1 MESAV
6 LKRSEVKTRKKA
18 DLWKKIEKY
27 EGLIYIAPWIIGF
40 LTLQLYPLL
49 MSFYYSLTEYSIMGE
64 PQFIGLGNYINAFT
78 RDRFFYGSLKTT
90 FIYVFLAVPLK
101 LTFALM
107 VAMMLNVKL
116 RTVNLYR
123 TIYYIPSLLGGSVAI
138 ATIWKFLFSNEGVI
152 NNLLSVVGIEPIG
165 WLSNPNLALFTISG
179 LTVWQFGS
187 SMVIFLAGLK
197 QIPMSLYE
205 AAIVDGANKVQMF
218 FKITLPMLT
227 PVILF
232 NMVMQMINAF
242 QEFTSAYLITNGGPL
257 KSTYLFGLMIYENA
271 FTHYRMG
278 YASALSWILFIII
291 LLVTFGVF
299 KSSKR
304 WVHYED
310 GGEF

>member
-6 LKRSEVKTRKKA
+6 LKRPEIRIGKKTN
-18 DLWKKIEKY
+18 LLKKIEKY
-27 EGLIYIAPWIIGF
+27 EGIIYIAPWIIGF
-40 LTLQLYPLL
+40 LSLQLYPLL

-64 PQFIGLGNYINAFT
+64 PQFIGLGNYIHAFT

-107 VAMMLNVKL
+107 VAIMLNVKL

-138 ATIWKFLFSNEGVI
+138 ATIWKFLFSNEGAI

-165 WLSNPNLALFTISG
+165 WISNPKLALFTISG

-205 AAIVDGANKVQMF
+205 AAIVDGANKIQMF

-232 NMVMQMINAF
+232 NMIMQMINAF

-278 YASALSWILFIII
+278 YASALSWILFIVI

-299 KSSKR
+299 KSSKK

>member
-1 MESAV
+1 MESIALNKPE
-6 LKRSEVKTRKKA
+6 LKVKKKSTFMKF
-18 DLWKKIEKY
+18 LEKY
-27 EGLIYIAPWIIGF
+27 EGILYIAPWIIGF
-40 LTLQLYPLL
+40 ISLQLYPLL
-49 MSFYYSLTEYSIMGE
+49 MSFYYSLTEYSIMGT
-64 PQFIGLGNYINAFT
+64 PVFIGIENYIYAFT
-78 RDRFFYGSLKTT
+78 KDRFFYQSLKVT
-90 FIYVFLAVPLK
+90 FIYAFLAVPLK
-101 LTFALM
+101 LSFALA

-116 RTVNLYR
+116 KTVNLYR

-138 ATIWKFLFSNEGVI
+138 ATIWKFLFSNEGAI
-152 NNLLSVVGIEPIG
+152 NNLLASVGMEPIG
-165 WLSNPNLALFTISG
+165 WLSNPRLTLFTISG

-197 QIPMSLYE
+197 QIPQSLYE
-205 AAIVDGANKVQMF
+205 AAIVDGANRVQIF

-232 NMVMQMINAF
+232 NMVMQMISAF
-242 QEFTSAYLITNGGPL
+242 QEFTSAYLITSGGPL

-278 YASALSWILFIII
+278 YASALSWIMFALILFMTIFI
-291 LLVTFGVF
+291 F
-299 KSSKR
+299 KSSKK